1 MRFNKLEWLL
11 VLGLATGAVHANEKK
26 EEGGGG
32 EHGGGGAEATSK
44 EAKEFAEKSARLATL
59 ATKIEEAEKRF
70 RELVHEKNETGSI
83 EHKQAAIK
91 EMVTLTKERNANVQ
105 EFNKLK
111 TEVTYRYPYQGE
123 KLNRRYDTQ
132 SERTVE
138 ELEHSGGLDEQ
149 LTRTKKLVDK
159 KFAPFLPK
167 EEKLKP
173 KSQVTEAGAEKRE
186 RLRLEK

>member
-1 MRFNKLEWLL
+1 MRFNRLEWLL
-11 VLGLATGAVHANEKK
+11 ALGLAAGMTHANEKK
-26 EEGGGG
+26 EEGGA
-32 EHGGGGAEATSK
+32 GAEAPSK
-44 EAKEFAEKSARLATL
+44 EAKEFTEKSARLTTL
-59 ATKIEEAEKRF
+59 SSKIEEADKRF

-105 EFNKLK
+105 EYNKLR
-111 TEVTYRYPYQGE
+111 TEITYRYPYQGE

-138 ELEHSGGLDEQ
+138 EMEHAGGLDEQ

-159 KFAPFLPK
+159 KYAPFLPK
-167 EEKLKP
+167 VEKP
-173 KSQVTEAGAEKRE
+173 AAKSHVSGAEPEKRE